1 MDGSFP
7 LTLQIILTVLAGIAA
22 QVVAA
27 YFKVPSIVFL
37 LVFGIA
43 LGRNGLDLLHPQ
55 QLGSGL
61 EVIVAL
67 AVAIILFEGGLN
79 LSLQELRQVS
89 GSLRNLVTLGALVTW
104 IGGSLAAHYLSEF
117 PWTLSFLYGSLVVV
131 TGPTVVGPLIKQ
143 VQVEKSV
150 ATILEGEGV
159 LIDPVGAIL
168 AVVVL
173 ETIFD
178 TNATVE
184 IDVLEIA
191 GGLLLRLGIGLGIGL
206 LGGWLLS
213 TFLKRAQFLTNEVSS
228 LVVLAGVWGIFGGSQ
243 LTMAESGLMATV
255 ATGMFL
261 NSSDLPDERLLRQ
274 FKEKLTI
281 LCVSV
286 LFILLAADLSLKSL
300 LALGWG
306 SVGTV
311 LTLMLVIRPLSV
323 LLCTWKSGLSWQ
335 QKCFIAWI
343 SPRGIVSASV
353 ASLFAILLTQEGISG
368 GDAIK
373 ALVFLTIIMTVFLQG
388 LTARSLAYRLGLTQT
403 QATGAVILG
412 CTPLSRLIAHLFQS
426 QEEAVIIIDTD
437 EQECQKAEAEGIRVA
452 RTGAFDGKALKE
464 LGIGAI
470 GHFLA
475 LTANGEVNFVL
486 AQWILEEFNPP
497 QVWAVVPPA
506 LETPPPKTKS
516 IQTFCEPPRLATWNR
531 YLLEDQVKLGKTTF
545 QDATLSLQQAHF
557 QALVRSGELLPLLVK
572 RQGNLQIVS
581 DAYLGLPGDELYYL
595 LHDPRPTLL
604 KRLSGAKPSTR
615 LVLGGLLEVEEVTLM
630 ASTLSLE
637 T

>member
-323 LLCTWKSGLSWQ
+323 LLCTWKSGLSCQ

-506 LETPPPKTKS
+506 PETPPPKTKS

-581 DAYLGLPGDELYYL
+581 EAYLGLPGDELYYL

>member
-506 LETPPPKTKS
+506 PETPPPKTKS

-604 KRLSGAKPSTR
+604 KRLSGDKPSTR

>member
-1 MDGSFP
+1 
-7 LTLQIILTVLAGIAA
+7 
-22 QVVAA
+22 
-27 YFKVPSIVFL
+27 
-37 LVFGIA
+37 
-43 LGRNGLDLLHPQ
+43 
-55 QLGSGL
+55 
-61 EVIVAL
+61 
-67 AVAIILFEGGLN
+67 
-79 LSLQELRQVS
+79 
-89 GSLRNLVTLGALVTW
+89 
-104 IGGSLAAHYLSEF
+104 
-117 PWTLSFLYGSLVVV
+117 
-131 TGPTVVGPLIKQ
+131 
-143 VQVEKSV
+143 
-150 ATILEGEGV
+150 
-159 LIDPVGAIL
+159 
-168 AVVVL
+168 L

-213 TFLKRAQFLTNEVSS
+213 AFLKRAQFLSNEVSS

-286 LFILLAADLSLKSL
+286 LFILLAADLSLKSV

-388 LTARSLAYRLGLTQT
+388 LTARSLANSLGLTQT

-506 LETPPPKTKS
+506 PETPPPKTKS

-581 DAYLGLPGDELYYL
+581 EAYLGLPGDELYYL

-615 LVLGGLLEVEEVTLM
+615 LVLGGLLEVEEVNLM

>member
-506 LETPPPKTKS
+506 PETPPPKTKS

-581 DAYLGLPGDELYYL
+581 EAYLGLPGDELYYL

-630 ASTLSLE
+630 ASTLSLQ

>member
-213 TFLKRAQFLTNEVSS
+213 AFLKRAQFLSNEVSS

-506 LETPPPKTKS
+506 PETPPPKTKS

-581 DAYLGLPGDELYYL
+581 EAYLGLPGDELYYL

-615 LVLGGLLEVEEVTLM
+615 LVLGGLLEVEE
-630 ASTLSLE
+630 
-637 T
+637 

>member
-1 MDGSFP
+1 MDDSFP

-37 LVFGIA
+37 LIFGIT
-43 LGRNGLDLLHPQ
+43 LGRNALDLVHPQ

-104 IGGSLAAHYLSEF
+104 IGAALAAHYLSEF

-213 TFLKRAQFLTNEVSS
+213 VFLKRARFLTDEVSS

-243 LTMAESGLMATV
+243 VAMAESGLMATV

-261 NSSDLPDERLLRQ
+261 NSSDLPDERLLRR

-286 LFILLAADLSLKSL
+286 LFILLAADLSLKSV

-306 SVGTV
+306 SVATV

-323 LLCTWKSGLSWQ
+323 WLCTWKSGLSWQ

-388 LTARSLAYRLGLTQT
+388 LTARSLANSLGLTQT

-452 RTGAFDGKALKE
+452 RTRAFDAKALKE

-506 LETPPPKTKS
+506 SATSPPKTKS
-516 IQTFCEPPRLATWNR
+516 IQTFCDPSRLATWHR
-531 YLLEDQVKLGKTTF
+531 YLSEDQVKLGKTTF
-545 QDATLSLQQAHF
+545 QDSTLSLQQAHF

-572 RQGNLQIVS
+572 RQGSLHVVS
-581 DAYLGLPGDELYYL
+581 ETYLGIPGDELYYL

-615 LVLGGLLEVEEVTLM
+615 LVLGGLLEVEEVTLV

-637 T
+637 A

>member
-506 LETPPPKTKS
+506 PETPPPKTKS

>member
-506 LETPPPKTKS
+506 PETPPPKTKS

-581 DAYLGLPGDELYYL
+581 EAYLGLPGDELYYL

>member
-213 TFLKRAQFLTNEVSS
+213 AFLKRAQFLSNEVSS

-286 LFILLAADLSLKSL
+286 LFILLAADLSLKSV

-506 LETPPPKTKS
+506 PETPPPKTKS

-581 DAYLGLPGDELYYL
+581 EAYLGLPGDELYYL